1 MATKNQK
8 PAIHTHTHTHTHKGI
23 QTQHKCSDQ
32 MTRKDILVKRVIQKY
47 QGFTKIGYLKCISF
61 IIRLKMDV
69 LK

>member
-1 MATKNQK
+1 M
-8 PAIHTHTHTHTHKGI
+8 PGSH
-23 QTQHKCSDQ
+23 Q